1 MFKLFQNVLRL
12 LGKLSITPV
21 TLFTPTA
28 VLFEDLGLCVD
39 VPRYHVVVNGLQIVP
54 HREQHRSRIEQGHVQ
69 ELLKASQ
76 AISIHSGKFK
86 HFVLKYPG

>member
-39 VPRYHVVVNGLQIVP
+39 VPRYHVVVNGYKLYPIANNTAVALNKVTY
-54 HREQHRSRIEQGHVQ
+54 RS
-69 ELLKASQ
+69 
-76 AISIHSGKFK
+76 
-86 HFVLKYPG
+86 Y